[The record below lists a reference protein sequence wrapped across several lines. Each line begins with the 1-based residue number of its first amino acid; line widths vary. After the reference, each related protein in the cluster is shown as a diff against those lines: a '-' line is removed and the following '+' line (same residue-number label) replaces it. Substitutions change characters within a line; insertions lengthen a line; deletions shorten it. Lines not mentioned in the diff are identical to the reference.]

1 MGYEVALNKAW
12 EELTGLAC
20 AKDLSVKFLG
30 DEYNIDLKARKI
42 ISLSC
47 NVAAKDFAGILILHY
62 LARKIKGLPQLKNEW
77 VSFKE
82 LAGIEGYA
90 AAFRERV
97 VEPVIRK
104 YGRNPKTILSTGGGG
119 RLALRQSAGAADA
132 GVVVDVFKG
141 VPVLVE
147 LWAGD
152 DEFGPE
158 ANMLFDK
165 SIRDI
170 FCIEDIVV
178 LGGFVASVL

>member
-1 MGYEVALNKAW
+1 
-12 EELTGLAC
+12 
-20 AKDLSVKFLG
+20 
-30 DEYNIDLKARKI
+30 
-42 ISLSC
+42 
-47 NVAAKDFAGILILHY
+47 
-62 LARKIKGLPQLKNEW
+62 
-77 VSFKE
+77 
-82 LAGIEGYA
+82 
-90 AAFRERV
+90 
-97 VEPVIRK
+97 
-104 YGRNPKTILSTGGGG
+104 
-119 RLALRQSAGAADA
+119 
-132 GVVVDVFKG
+132 VVDVFKG

>member
-1 MGYEVALNKAW
+1 MGYEVALDKAW
-12 EELTGLAC
+12 EELIGLAC

-30 DEYNIDLKARKI
+30 DEYNIDLKARKV

-47 NVAAKDFAGILILHY
+47 NVAAKDFAVILILHY
-62 LARKIKGLPQLKNEW
+62 LVRRIKGLPQPANAW

-82 LAGIEGYA
+82 LSGIEGYGP
-90 AAFRERV
+90 AFRKRV

-104 YGRNPKTILSTGGGG
+104 YGKNPKAIFSAGEG
-119 RLALRQSAGAADA
+119 RLRIKQFSGASDA
-132 GVVVDVFKG
+132 GIVVEVFEG

-147 LWAGD
+147 IWSGD
-152 DEFGPE
+152 EEFGPE

-165 SIRDI
+165 SIRDV

-178 LGGFVASVL
+178 LGGFVAAAL

>member
-1 MGYEVALNKAW
+1 MGYEVALDKAW

-20 AKDLSVKFLG
+20 GKDLSVKFLG
-30 DEYNIDLKARKI
+30 DEYNIDLKARKV

-47 NVAAKDFAGILILHY
+47 NVPAKDFAGILILHY
-62 LARKIKGLPQLKNEW
+62 LARRIKGLPQLKNEW

-82 LAGIEGYA
+82 LSGIEGYGP
-90 AAFRERV
+90 AFKKRV
-97 VEPVIRK
+97 VKPVIRK
-104 YGRNPKTILSTGGGG
+104 YGLSPKAIFSAGGG
-119 RLALRQSAGAADA
+119 RLGLKQSSGAADA
-132 GVVVDVFKG
+132 GVVVDVFEG

-158 ANMLFDK
+158 ANMLFDR

-178 LGGFVASVL
+178 LGGFVASAL